1 MVHRPHSFQNE
12 GKLRA
17 LDVFNPLSAGILHHL
32 VPSQQP
38 VFVFFLEEGGRG
50 GRGEDVTSRE
60 TINALTIPP
69 RSTQEELI
77 RGQIFLTVFS

>member
-38 VFVFFLEEGGRG
+38 VFVFFWRRGGGGEGGRTTPVEKQLMHLLYHQD
-50 GRGEDVTSRE
+50 RPKK
-60 TINALTIPP
+60 N
-69 RSTQEELI
+69 
-77 RGQIFLTVFS
+77 